1 MKIEEIISLVL
12 HILSVLGYVIIAVIV
27 AIKKHKNATKTDSS
41 VDYDKV
47 FDTYLISLTE
57 MMRSETLYK
66 SVFKDGIK
74 AGAFKLRDVLTTLK
88 NVCAEKNIPY
98 DKDKWTKF
106 INDVVKFQNIVQST
120 VHVDNA
126 IVNSTEVNK

>member
-47 FDTYLISLTE
+47 FDTCLISLTE
-57 MMRSETLYK
+57 MMRSESLYN

-88 NVCAEKNIPY
+88 NVCAEKNVPY
-98 DKDKWTKF
+98 DEDKWIKF
-106 INDVVKFQNIVQST
+106 INDVVKFQNMSSRLDT
-120 VHVDNA
+120 VNNA

>member
-1 MKIEEIISLVL
+1 MKIEEIISLAI

-47 FDTYLISLTE
+47 FDTCLISLTE

-98 DKDKWTKF
+98 DEDKWTKF